1 VCEIRDAD
9 ASSSYHLAR
18 RKVREREKMKTWKKK
33 ERKRP
38 PY

>member
-1 VCEIRDAD
+1 VCEIAD
-9 ASSSYHLAR
+9 ASYHLAR

-33 ERKRP
+33 KERKRP